1 MIPTAKVTCPMCKE
15 DNYVDIFD
23 IRRIYYMRST
33 YFEFVCEKCKTKLT
47 ITPDE
52 FENNRIDA

>member
-1 MIPTAKVTCPMCKE
+1 MCKE